1 MKPLLITGLLVLA
14 MLGLTACSSGSGTDR
29 PQPEQTT
36 QTAEAAGNMEREE
49 TVSQAQTEY
58 ISAVQ
63 EEYFALSDH
72 PGQVVEIT
80 YDSRDYTDPA
90 GPAIQK
96 TAYVYLPYDYD
107 EADEDTR
114 YDVLYL
120 MHGWTMTAGDFF
132 DPAQSDSVPM
142 LDHMIENGDIPPVI
156 VVCATFDAQN
166 QSQGFSR
173 SVEELSVFH
182 RDLRENL
189 IPFVESRY
197 HTYAQD
203 VTEEGLQASREHRAF
218 GGFSLGAVTTWYQFI
233 YNLDYIKYFVPMSG
247 DCWIM
252 GTYGGLYQPVET
264 VDYLEQ
270 VVSDGGWD
278 GDDFCIYQGI
288 GTSDPIWDQA
298 DSQIQEM
305 LTRDLFTPEN
315 LHYAIIEGGRHDVDA
330 CEQYLYHALQRFFGN
345 TEEGDHL
352 DFEPVTRDTLV
363 RDVMDDPV
371 FEDYGRL
378 LFPVDLTIPQNMT
391 LEDVGDLLVW
401 YHDVNPDKTV
411 EIVNTLGERAA
422 SGDTVFFDIYTEE
435 EKAADPEKE
444 DTGLFFFRGEPGGKV
459 AICNAGGGFM
469 YVGAMQGAMQDSF
482 PHALELSKNG
492 YNAFALIY
500 RPGAQTACEDLAR
513 AIAFLHENAEE
524 LNIDMTDYSLW
535 GGSAGARMAAWLG
548 TYGTEEF
555 GERAYPRPAAVI
567 MQYTG
572 LSEVTGEE
580 PPTYCCVGTSDGI
593 ASYRV
598 MEGRVRRIQANG
610 TDAEIEVFQ
619 GLPHGFGLGEGTV
632 AEGWIDRAIDFW
644 ERQMQ

>member
-1 MKPLLITGLLVLA
+1 MKQLILSGLAALA
-14 MLGLTACSSGSGTDR
+14 LLGLAACGGAAQT
-29 PQPEQTT
+29 QPEQTAQAMET
-36 QTAEAAGNMEREE
+36 AGNMGRED
-49 TVSQAQTEY
+49 SAPQAQTEY
-58 ISAVQ
+58 ISAVP
-63 EEYFALSDH
+63 EEYFAPSDH
-72 PGQVVEIT
+72 PGQVVELT
-80 YDSRDYTDPA
+80 YDSRDYTDA
-90 GPAIQK
+90 AEPAIQK
-96 TAYVYLPYDYD
+96 TAYIYLPCGYD
-107 EADEDTR
+107 ETDMETR

-132 DPAQSDSVPM
+132 DTARSGIVPM
-142 LDHMIENGDIPPVI
+142 LDHMIANGDIPPVI

-197 HTYAQD
+197 HTCAED
-203 VTEEGLQASREHRAF
+203 VTEEGLRASREHRAF

-233 YNLDYIKYFVPMSG
+233 YNLDYIKYFLPMSG

-252 GTYGGLYQPVET
+252 GTYGGRNYPVET

-270 VVSDGGWD
+270 VVSDGGWN
-278 GDDFCIYQGI
+278 GDDFYIYQGI
-288 GTSDPIWDQA
+288 GTDDPIWDQT

-305 LTRDLFTPEN
+305 LTRDLFTPET
-315 LHYAIIEGGRHDVDA
+315 LHYAIIQGGRHDIDA
-330 CEQYLYHALQRFFGN
+330 CERYLYHALQNFFGN
-345 TEEGDHL
+345 QEDTQVN
-352 DFEPVTRDTLV
+352 FEPVTRDTLV
-363 RDVMDDPV
+363 RDVMDDPI
-371 FEDYGRL
+371 FGGHGRL
-378 LFPVDLTIPQNMT
+378 LFPVDRTIPQDMT
-391 LEDVGDLLVW
+391 LEDVGGLLVW

-411 EIVNTLGERAA
+411 EIVNALGERAV
-422 SGDTVFFDIYTEE
+422 SGDTVFYDIYTDE

-444 DTGLFFFRGEPGGKV
+444 DTGLFFFRGEPGGKT

-469 YVGAMQGAMQDSF
+469 YVGAMQDSF

-524 LNIDMTDYSLW
+524 LGIDMTDYSLW
-535 GGSAGARMAAWLG
+535 GGSAGGRMAAWLG

-572 LSEVTGEE
+572 LSEVTGDE
-580 PPTYCCVGTSDGI
+580 PPTYCCVGTRDGI
-593 ASYRV
+593 ASYRT

-632 AEGWIDRAIDFW
+632 AEGWINRAIDFW
-644 ERQMQ
+644 ERQMDS

>member
-1 MKPLLITGLLVLA
+1 MKQFIFTGLIVLTL
-14 MLGLTACSSGSGTDR
+14 LGLAACGSEADAVQA
-29 PQPEQTT
+29 QPEQTT
-36 QTAEAAGNMEREE
+36 QAVETAGSMEGGE
-49 TVSQAQTEY
+49 TVPQEQTEY
-58 ISAVQ
+58 IGAVP
-63 EEYFALSDH
+63 EGYFAPSDRS
-72 PGQVVEIT
+72 GQVVEIT
-80 YDSRDYTDPA
+80 YDSRDYTDTSE
-90 GPAIQK
+90 PAIRK
-96 TAYVYLPYDYD
+96 TAYVYLPYGYD
-107 EADEDTR
+107 EADQETR
-114 YDVLYL
+114 YDILYL

-132 DPAQSDSVPM
+132 DPAQSDIVPM
-142 LDHMIENGDIPPVI
+142 LDHMIENGDIPPLI

-197 HTYAQD
+197 HTYALD
-203 VTEEGLQASREHRAF
+203 VTEEGLRASREHRAF

-270 VVSDGGWD
+270 VVADGGWS
-278 GDDFCIYQGI
+278 GEDFYIYQGI
-288 GTSDPIWDQA
+288 GTSDPIWDQT

-315 LHYAIIEGGRHDVDA
+315 LHYAIIEGGRHDVNA
-330 CEQYLYHALQRFFGN
+330 CERYLYHALQNFFG
-345 TEEGDHL
+345 TQEGAHL
-352 DFEPVTRDTLV
+352 NFEPVTRDTLV
-363 RDVMDDPV
+363 RDVMNDPV

-378 LFPVDLTIPQNMT
+378 LFPVDLTIPQDMT
-391 LEDVGDLLVW
+391 LEDVGDILVW
-401 YHDVNPDKTV
+401 YHYVNPDKTV
-411 EIVNTLGERAA
+411 EIVNSLGERAA
-422 SGDTVFFDIYTEE
+422 SGDTVFYDIYTDE

-444 DTGLFFFRGEPGGKV
+444 DTGLFFFRGEPGGRT

-469 YVGAMQGAMQDSF
+469 YVGAMQDSF
-482 PHALELSKNG
+482 PHALELSKQG
-492 YNAFALIY
+492 YNSFALIY

-524 LNIDMTDYSLW
+524 LGIDMTDYSLW
-535 GGSAGARMAAWLG
+535 GGSAGGRMAAWLG
-548 TYGTEEF
+548 TCGTGFF

-572 LSEVTGEE
+572 LSEVTGDE

-598 MEGRVRRIQANG
+598 MEERVRRLRANG
-610 TDAEIEVFQ
+610 TEAEIEVFQ

-632 AEGWIDRAIDFW
+632 AEGWIDRAIAFW
-644 ERQMQ
+644 ERQMH

>member
-1 MKPLLITGLLVLA
+1 MKQLFFTGLMVLVV
-14 MLGLTACSSGSGTDR
+14 LGLTACGSGDGADQ
-29 PQPEQTT
+29 PQPEQTG
-36 QTAEAAGNMEREE
+36 QAVEAAGNMDREE
-49 TVSQAQTEY
+49 TASQAQTEY
-58 ISAVQ
+58 ISAVP
-63 EEYFALSDH
+63 EEYFAPSDH

-80 YDSRDYTDPA
+80 YGSHDYTDA
-90 GPAIQK
+90 AEPAIQK
-96 TAYVYLPYDYD
+96 TAYVYLPYGYD
-107 EADEDTR
+107 ETDEDTR
-114 YDVLYL
+114 YDILYL

-132 DPAQSDSVPM
+132 DSTQSGIVPM
-142 LDHMIENGDIPPVI
+142 LDHMIESGDIPPLI

-166 QSQGFSR
+166 QSQSFSR

-233 YNLDYIKYFVPMSG
+233 YNLDYIKYFLPMSG

-252 GTYGGLYQPVET
+252 GTYGGRNYPVET

-270 VVSDGGWD
+270 VAADGSWD
-278 GDDFCIYQGI
+278 GDDFYIYQGI
-288 GTSDPIWDQA
+288 GTDDPIWDQT

-305 LTRDLFTPEN
+305 LTRDLFTLET
-315 LHYAIIEGGRHDVDA
+315 LHYAIIQGGRHDIDA
-330 CEQYLYHALQRFFGN
+330 CERYLYHALQNFFG
-345 TEEGDHL
+345 TQEGTHL
-352 DFEPVTRDTLV
+352 NFESVTRDTLV
-363 RDVMDDPV
+363 RDVMDNPV
-371 FEDYGRL
+371 FGDHGRL
-378 LFPVDLTIPQNMT
+378 LFPVDRTIPDRMT
-391 LEDVGDLLVW
+391 LENVGDVLVW
-401 YHDVNPDKTV
+401 YNNINPDKTV
-411 EIVNTLGERAA
+411 EIVNSLGERAA
-422 SGDTVFFDIYTEE
+422 SGDTVFYDIYTDE
-435 EKAADPEKE
+435 EKAAYPEKE
-444 DTGLFFFRGEPGGKV
+444 DTGLFFFRGKPGGKV

-469 YVGAMQGAMQDSF
+469 YVGAMQDSF

-524 LNIDMTDYSLW
+524 LDIDMTDYSLW

-555 GERAYPRPAAVI
+555 GEEAYPRPAAVI

-572 LSEVTGEE
+572 LSEVTGDE

-593 ASYRV
+593 ASYRT
-598 MEGRVRRIQANG
+598 MEERVRRIRANG
-610 TDAEIEVFQ
+610 TDAEIEVFD
-619 GLPHGFGLGEGTV
+619 GLPHSFGLGEGTA
-632 AEGWIDRAIDFW
+632 AEGWIDHAVAFW
-644 ERQMQ
+644 ERQIH

>member
-49 TVSQAQTEY
+49 AASQEQTEY
-58 ISAVQ
+58 ISAVPK
-63 EEYFALSDH
+63 EYFAPSGH

-80 YDSRDYTDPA
+80 YDSRNYTDPA
-90 GPAIQK
+90 EPAIQK

-132 DPAQSDSVPM
+132 DPAQSDIVPM

-156 VVCATFDAQN
+156 AVCATFDAQN

-233 YNLDYIKYFVPMSG
+233 YNLDYIQYFLPMSG

-469 YVGAMQGAMQDSF
+469 YVGAMQDSF

>member
-1 MKPLLITGLLVLA
+1 MKQFVFAGLLAAAL
-14 MLGLTACSSGSGTDR
+14 LGLAACGGEAGTA
-29 PQPEQTT
+29 QAQQEQTA
-36 QTAEAAGNMEREE
+36 QAVEAAEDNPAPRG
-49 TVSQAQTEY
+49 QTEY
-58 ISAVQ
+58 ISVVP
-63 EEYFALSDH
+63 EEYFAPSDH

-80 YDSRDYTDPA
+80 YDSRDYTDTA
-90 GPAIQK
+90 EPAIPK
-96 TAYVYLPYDYD
+96 TAYVYLPYGYD
-107 EADEDTR
+107 EADQETR

-132 DPAQSDSVPM
+132 NTAQSGIVSM
-142 LDHMIENGDIPPVI
+142 LDHMVENGDIPPVI

-189 IPFVESRY
+189 IPYVESHY
-197 HTYAQD
+197 HTYAED
-203 VTEEGLQASREHRAF
+203 VTEEGLRTSREHRAF

-252 GTYGGLYQPVET
+252 GNYGGRNYPVET

-270 VVSDGGWD
+270 VVADGGWS
-278 GDDFCIYQGI
+278 GDDFYIYQGI
-288 GTSDPIWDQA
+288 GTSDPIWDQT

-305 LTRDLFTPEN
+305 LTRDLFTAEN
-315 LHYAIIEGGRHDVDA
+315 LHYAIIEGGRHDIDA
-330 CEQYLYHALQRFFGN
+330 CERYLYHALQTFFGDQVGAH
-345 TEEGDHL
+345 EE
-352 DFEPVTRDTLV
+352 FEPATRGTLV
-363 RDVMDDPV
+363 RDVMNDPV
-371 FEDYGRL
+371 FGDYGRL
-378 LFPVDLTIPQNMT
+378 LLPVDRTIPEDMT
-391 LEDVGDLLVW
+391 LEDVGDVLVW
-401 YHDVNPDKTV
+401 YNYINPDTTV

-422 SGDTVFFDIYTEE
+422 AGDTVFYDIYTDE
-435 EKAADPEKE
+435 EKAADPDKE

-459 AICNAGGGFM
+459 AICNAGGGFV
-469 YVGAMQGAMQDSF
+469 YVGAMQDSF
-482 PHALELSKNG
+482 PHALELSKQG

-513 AIAFLHENAEE
+513 AIAFLHEHAEE
-524 LNIDMTDYSLW
+524 LDIDMTDYSLW

-555 GERAYPRPAAVI
+555 GEDVYPRPAAVI

-593 ASYRV
+593 APYRV
-598 MEGRVRRIQANG
+598 MEERVRRIQENG
-610 TDAEIEVFQ
+610 TDAEIEVFE
-619 GLPHGFGLGEGTV
+619 GLPHGFVLGEGTV
-632 AEGWIDRAIDFW
+632 AEGWINRAIDFW

>member
-1 MKPLLITGLLVLA
+1 MKQFVFAGLLAAAL
-14 MLGLTACSSGSGTDR
+14 LGLAACGGEAGTA
-29 PQPEQTT
+29 QAQQEQTA
-36 QTAEAAGNMEREE
+36 QAVEAAEDNPAPRG
-49 TVSQAQTEY
+49 QTEY
-58 ISAVQ
+58 ISVVP
-63 EEYFALSDH
+63 EEYFAPSDH

-80 YDSRDYTDPA
+80 YDSRDYTDTA
-90 GPAIQK
+90 EPAIPK
-96 TAYVYLPYDYD
+96 TAYVYLPYGYD
-107 EADEDTR
+107 EADQETR

-132 DPAQSDSVPM
+132 NTAQSGIVSM
-142 LDHMIENGDIPPVI
+142 LDHMVENGDIPPVI

-189 IPFVESRY
+189 IPYVESHY
-197 HTYAQD
+197 HTYAED
-203 VTEEGLQASREHRAF
+203 VTEEGLRTSREHRAF

-252 GTYGGLYQPVET
+252 GNYGGRNYPVET

-270 VVSDGGWD
+270 VVADGGWS
-278 GDDFCIYQGI
+278 GDDFYIYQGI
-288 GTSDPIWDQA
+288 GTSDPIWDQT

-305 LTRDLFTPEN
+305 LTRDLFTAEN
-315 LHYAIIEGGRHDVDA
+315 LHNAIIEGGRHDIDA
-330 CEQYLYHALQRFFGN
+330 CERYLYHALQTFFGDQVGAH
-345 TEEGDHL
+345 EE
-352 DFEPVTRDTLV
+352 FEPATRGTLV
-363 RDVMDDPV
+363 RDVMNDPV
-371 FEDYGRL
+371 FGDYGRL
-378 LFPVDLTIPQNMT
+378 LFPVDRTIPDDMT
-391 LEDVGDLLVW
+391 LENVGDVLVW
-401 YHDVNPDKTV
+401 YNYINPDTTV
-411 EIVNTLGERAA
+411 EIVDTLGERAA
-422 SGDTVFFDIYTEE
+422 AGDTVFYDIYTDE
-435 EKAADPEKE
+435 EKAADPDKE

-459 AICNAGGGFM
+459 AICNAGGGFV
-469 YVGAMQGAMQDSF
+469 YVGAMQDSF
-482 PHALELSKNG
+482 PHALELSKQG
-492 YNAFALIY
+492 YSAFALIY

-513 AIAFLHENAEE
+513 AIAFLHEHAEE
-524 LNIDMTDYSLW
+524 LDIDMTDYSLW

-555 GERAYPRPAAVI
+555 GEDVYPRPAAVI

-593 ASYRV
+593 APYRV
-598 MEGRVRRIQANG
+598 MEERVRRIQENG
-610 TDAEIEVFQ
+610 TDAEIEVFE

-632 AEGWIDRAIDFW
+632 AEGWINRAIDFW

>member
-1 MKPLLITGLLVLA
+1 MKQFVFAGLLAAAL
-14 MLGLTACSSGSGTDR
+14 LGLAACGGEAGTA
-29 PQPEQTT
+29 QAQQEQTA
-36 QTAEAAGNMEREE
+36 QAVEAAEDNPAPRG
-49 TVSQAQTEY
+49 QTEY
-58 ISAVQ
+58 ISVVP
-63 EEYFALSDH
+63 EEYFAPSDH

-80 YDSRDYTDPA
+80 YDSRDYTDTA
-90 GPAIQK
+90 EPAIPK
-96 TAYVYLPYDYD
+96 TAYVYLPYGYD
-107 EADEDTR
+107 EADQETR

-132 DPAQSDSVPM
+132 NTAQSGIVSM
-142 LDHMIENGDIPPVI
+142 LDHMVENGDIPPVI

-189 IPFVESRY
+189 IPYVESHY
-197 HTYAQD
+197 HTYAED
-203 VTEEGLQASREHRAF
+203 VTEEGLRTSREHRAF

-247 DCWIM
+247 NCWIM
-252 GTYGGLYQPVET
+252 GNYGGRNYPVET

-270 VVSDGGWD
+270 VVADGGWS
-278 GDDFCIYQGI
+278 GDDFYIYQGI
-288 GTSDPIWDQA
+288 GTSDPIWDQT

-305 LTRDLFTPEN
+305 LTRDLFTAEN
-315 LHYAIIEGGRHDVDA
+315 LHYAIIEGGRHDIDA
-330 CEQYLYHALQRFFGN
+330 CERYLYHALQTFFGDQVGAH
-345 TEEGDHL
+345 EE
-352 DFEPVTRDTLV
+352 FEPATRGTLV
-363 RDVMDDPV
+363 RDVMNDPV
-371 FEDYGRL
+371 FGDYGRL
-378 LFPVDLTIPQNMT
+378 LFPVDRTIPDDMT
-391 LEDVGDLLVW
+391 LENVGDVLVW
-401 YHDVNPDKTV
+401 YNYINPDTTV

-422 SGDTVFFDIYTEE
+422 AGDTVFYDIYTDE
-435 EKAADPEKE
+435 EKAADPDKE

-459 AICNAGGGFM
+459 AICNAGGGFV
-469 YVGAMQGAMQDSF
+469 YVGAMQDSF
-482 PHALELSKNG
+482 PHALELSKQG

-513 AIAFLHENAEE
+513 AIAFLHEHAEE
-524 LNIDMTDYSLW
+524 LDIDMTDYSLW

-555 GERAYPRPAAVI
+555 GEQAYLRPAAVI

-593 ASYRV
+593 APYRV
-598 MEGRVRRIQANG
+598 MEERVRRIQENG
-610 TDAEIEVFQ
+610 TDAEIEVFE
-619 GLPHGFGLGEGTV
+619 GLSG
-632 AEGWIDRAIDFW
+632 AII
-644 ERQMQ
+644 

>member
-1 MKPLLITGLLVLA
+1 MRPLLITGLLVFTL
-14 MLGLTACSSGSGTDR
+14 LSLTACGSEDGTGQY
-29 PQPEQTT
+29 QPEQTT
-36 QTAEAAGNMEREE
+36 QTAEAAGNMDREE
-49 TVSQAQTEY
+49 TASQAQTEY
-58 ISAVQ
+58 ISTVP
-63 EEYFALSDH
+63 EEYFAPSGH
-72 PGQVVEIT
+72 PGQVAEIT
-80 YDSRDYTDPA
+80 YDSRDYTDTA
-90 GPAIQK
+90 EPAIQK
-96 TAYVYLPYDYD
+96 TAYVYLPYGYD
-107 EADEDTR
+107 ETDEDTR
-114 YDVLYL
+114 YNILYL

-132 DPAQSDSVPM
+132 DPAQSGIVPM
-142 LDHMIENGDIPPVI
+142 LDHMVENGDIPPVI

-189 IPFVESRY
+189 IPYVESRY

-203 VTEEGLQASREHRAF
+203 VTEEGLRASRVHRAF

-233 YNLDYIKYFVPMSG
+233 YNLDYIKYFLPMSG

-252 GTYGGLYQPVET
+252 GTYGGRNYPVET

-270 VVSDGGWD
+270 VVADGGWD
-278 GDDFCIYQGI
+278 GNDFCIYQGI
-288 GTSDPIWDQA
+288 GTSDPIWDQT

-305 LTRDLFTPEN
+305 LTRNLFAAEN
-315 LHYAIIEGGRHDVDA
+315 LHYAIIEGGRHDIDA
-330 CEQYLYHALQRFFGN
+330 CERYLYHALQSFFGDQ
-345 TEEGDHL
+345 EGAHL
-352 DFEPVTRDTLV
+352 NFGPVTHDTLV

-378 LFPVDLTIPQNMT
+378 LFPVDLTIPQDMT
-391 LEDVGDLLVW
+391 LEDVGDLLIW

-411 EIVNTLGERAA
+411 EIVNTLGEWAA
-422 SGDTVFFDIYTEE
+422 AGDTVFYDIYTDE
-435 EKAADPEKE
+435 EKAVDPDKE
-444 DTGLFFFRGEPGGKV
+444 DTGLFFFRGEPGGRT

-469 YVGAMQGAMQDSF
+469 YVGAMQDSF
-482 PHALELSKNG
+482 PHALELSKQG

-524 LNIDMTDYSLW
+524 LGIDMTDYSLW
-535 GGSAGARMAAWLG
+535 GGSAGGRMAAWLG

-555 GERAYPRPAAVI
+555 GEAAYPRPAAVI

-572 LSEVTGEE
+572 LSEVTGDE
-580 PPTYCCVGTSDGI
+580 PPTYCCVGTRDGI

-598 MEGRVRRIQANG
+598 MEERMRRIQANG
-610 TDAEIEVFQ
+610 TDAEIEVFD